1 MKRQPFALPYAGI
14 HKEADLSG
22 NYASAAPVE
31 PAVGDYIADAL
42 GGLGIPREQALKL
55 GSAFGLFP
63 DGFRESGRA
72 LAAPFFEPTAGNI
85 AGAGV
90 EAALTAIPGAK
101 GAKVAADAAE
111 GAAKKAIK
119 AYHGSPHDFDRF
131 SLDKIGTGEGAQA
144 YGHGL
149 YFAEAEDTAKSYRDQ
164 LSRSYKIDDGKFFPA
179 TNAERDFEN
188 MLDANGGDIDRMIG
202 NLSYYRGMSDDT
214 SQRYVRAL
222 DVAEKIK
229 AEGRYSK
236 IPGRMYEVNINA
248 DPEHFLDW
256 DKPLSQQSEKVRG
269 ALSGFPQMNPAPVKY
284 TQNGRW
290 HTLRSGEAE
299 WDLGAVSGGFQQ
311 FTNAGPLGPVYK
323 TIDEAKAAIQS
334 SGPMN
339 DAYAST
345 LMTRLGSGPY
355 GGGEASQALRE
366 AGIPG
371 IRYLDQ
377 GSRGAGE
384 GSSNYVVFDDKLV
397 EILRKYGIALPF
409 GLGAAGAG
417 ALGKGPDEPETY

>member
-14 HKEADLSG
+14 QPFADLSG

-31 PAVGDYIADAL
+31 PTVGDYFSDAL

-63 DGFRESGRA
+63 EGFRESGRA
-72 LAAPFFEPTAGNI
+72 LAAPFVDPSAGNI
-85 AGAGV
+85 AGAGF

-131 SLDKIGTGEGAQA
+131 DMSKIGTGEGAQA

-149 YFAEAEDTAKSYRDQ
+149 YFAEAEDTAKSYRDA
-164 LSRSYKIDDGKFFPA
+164 LSEPLRGMQPRGSAPPEVRERAAKIAG
-179 TNAERDFEN
+179 EI
-188 MLDANGGDIDRMIG
+188 GGQDIDAAVAKLGRIRDRYISEG
-202 NLSYYRGMSDDT
+202 NQS
-214 SQRYVRAL
+214 RAL
-222 DVAEKIK
+222 DAEEDLRFLLDNQQHFDTHK
-229 AEGRYSK
+229 
-236 IPGRMYEVNINA
+236 GRMYEVNINA

-256 DKPLSQQSEKVRG
+256 DKDVGGQSEAVRA
-269 ALSGFPQMNPAPVKY
+269 AL
-284 TQNGRW
+284 
-290 HTLRSGEAE
+290 
-299 WDLGAVSGGFQQ
+299 
-311 FTNAGPLGPVYK
+311 
-323 TIDEAKAAIQS
+323 AKAGVTDDLPARLAYYRLAGERGGQKSLQS
-334 SGPMN
+334 P
-339 DAYAST
+339 
-345 LMTRLGSGPY
+345 
-355 GGGEASQALRE
+355 EASQALRE

-371 IRYLDQ
+371 IKYLDQ

-384 GSSNYVVFDDKLV
+384 GSSNYVVFDDALI

-417 ALGKGPDEPETY
+417 ALGQNEPEVY